1 MGIRIKSVHAREVYG
16 RQLYPAVETTVV
28 TDSGASGTA
37 VVASGASIG
46 THESAF
52 VFDTDRFEG
61 KGVTR
66 AIDNV
71 NDIIAPAIINREV
84 TQQRDIDKTLLNLD
98 GTVNKSRLGAN
109 AMGSVSAAV
118 LRAAANALHIPLYQ
132 YIGGL
137 NATIL
142 PVPGAKAVGDQG
154 TRYGREQDPV
164 HGKPSYE
171 FVCYGFNSFSEAA
184 YAGWKTQ
191 RCMLKHFQKRNFPLI
206 YTYGVH
212 TPVLFDR
219 FQHDRELWEI
229 LSIAI
234 EDAGYQGQIGLQVDV
249 GACTYY
255 DSVKQCYRGLFSPKD
270 KTQED
275 MIELYK
281 DMVVTFP
288 FVILEDP
295 LDENDFEGH
304 AVLTRELGIEIVGDD
319 LFTTNPTRLQQG
331 IQVGAANTMLLKVNQ
346 VGTISEAFDAV
357 RLAYQNGYGVMPCSS
372 RGEGAE
378 IADYTVGLG
387 TGHQRGGASS
397 NRLLKI
403 EAELGKNAR
412 FLGKKALKIH

>member
-1 MGIRIKSVHAREVYG
+1 MGIRIKSVHAREVFG

-28 TDSGASGTA
+28 TDSKSSGTA
-37 VVASGASIG
+37 IVAAGASIG

-66 AIDNV
+66 AVDNV
-71 NDIIAPAIINREV
+71 NNVIAPALIDMEV
-84 TQQRDIDKTLLNLD
+84 TQQRQIDEKLLNLD
-98 GTVNKSRLGAN
+98 STPNKSRLGAN

-118 LRAAANALHIPLYQ
+118 LRAAANASRVPLYR
-132 YIGGL
+132 YIGGI

-154 TRYGREQDPV
+154 TRYGRKQDPV

-171 FVCYGFNSFSEAA
+171 FVCYGFTSFTEAA

-191 RCMLKHFQKRNFPLI
+191 RCMLKRFQERKFPLI
-206 YTYGVH
+206 YTYGVY

-255 DSVKQCYRGLFSPKD
+255 DTAKECYHGLFSPQD

-275 MIELYK
+275 MIELYR
-281 DMVVTFP
+281 DMVATFP

-319 LFTTNPTRLQQG
+319 LFTTNPQRLKQG

-357 RLAYQNGYGVMPCSS
+357 QLAYQHGYGVMPCSS
-372 RGEGAE
+372 RGEGAV

-387 TGHQRGGASS
+387 AGHQRGGAAS

-403 EAELGKNAR
+403 EAELGDNAK
-412 FLGKKALKIH
+412 FLGKKALKIR

>member
-1 MGIRIKSVHAREVYG
+1 MGIRIKSVHAREVFG

-71 NDIIAPAIINREV
+71 NDIIAPALIDREV
-84 TQQRDIDKTLLNLD
+84 TQQRDIDMTLLNLD
-98 GTVNKSRLGAN
+98 GTANKSRLGAN

-118 LRAAANALHIPLYQ
+118 LRAAANALRIPLYR
-132 YIGGL
+132 YIGGI

-171 FVCYGFNSFSEAA
+171 FVCYGFHSFSEAA

-191 RCMLKHFQKRNFPLI
+191 RCMLKRFQERKFPLI

-234 EDAGYQGQIGLQVDV
+234 EDAGYQGRIGLQVDV

-255 DSVKQCYRGLFSPKD
+255 DSAKQCYRGLFSPQD
-270 KTQED
+270 KTQGD

-281 DMVVTFP
+281 DMVATFP

-319 LFTTNPTRLQQG
+319 LFTTNPARLQQG

-372 RGEGAE
+372 RGEGAA

-403 EAELGKNAR
+403 EAELGENAK

>member
-1 MGIRIKSVHAREVYG
+1 MGIRIKSVYAREIFG
-16 RQLYPAVETTVV
+16 RQLYPAIETTIV
-28 TDSGASGTA
+28 TDSGVSGTA

-61 KGVTR
+61 KGVDK
-66 AIDNV
+66 AVDNV
-71 NDIIAPAIINREV
+71 NNIIAPALIGIVV
-84 TQQRDIDKTLLNLD
+84 TQQRDIDEALLNLD
-98 GTVNKSRLGAN
+98 GTTNKSRLGAN
-109 AMGSVSAAV
+109 AMGSVSAAA
-118 LRAAANALHIPLYQ
+118 LRAAANALRVPLYR
-132 YIGGL
+132 YIGGI

-154 TRYGREQDPV
+154 TRYGRKQDLI

-191 RCMLKHFQKRNFPLI
+191 RCMLKQFQERKFPLI

-212 TPVLFDR
+212 TPVLFDH

-229 LSIAI
+229 LTIAI
-234 EDAGYQGQIGLQVDV
+234 EDAGYQDQVGLQVDV

-255 DSVKQCYRGLFSPKD
+255 DSAKQSYCGLFSRQD
-270 KTQED
+270 KTRED

-281 DMVVTFP
+281 DMVATYP
-288 FVILEDP
+288 FMILEDP

-304 AVLTRELGIEIVGDD
+304 AILTRELGIEVVGDD
-319 LFTTNPTRLQQG
+319 LFTTNPQRLKQG

-357 RLAYQNGYGVMPCSS
+357 QLAYQHGYGVMPCSS
-372 RGEGAE
+372 RGEGTV

-387 TGHQRGGASS
+387 AGHQRGGASS

-403 EAELGKNAR
+403 EAELGDRAK
-412 FLGKKALKIH
+412 FLGKQALKIR

>member
-1 MGIRIKSVHAREVYG
+1 MGIRIKSVHAREVFG

-37 VVASGASIG
+37 IVAAGASIG

-61 KGVTR
+61 KGVTS
-66 AIDNV
+66 AVTNV
-71 NDIIAPAIINREV
+71 NDVIAPALIDMEV
-84 TQQRDIDKTLLNLD
+84 TQQRQIDETLLNLD
-98 GTVNKSRLGAN
+98 GTDNKSRLGAN

-118 LRAAANALHIPLYQ
+118 LRAAANALQVPLYR
-132 YIGGL
+132 YIGGI

-154 TRYGREQDPV
+154 TRYGRKQDPV

-171 FVCYGFNSFSEAA
+171 FVCYGFTSFTEAA

-191 RCMLKHFQKRNFPLI
+191 RRMLKRFQERKFPLI

-234 EDAGYQGQIGLQVDV
+234 EDAGYPGQIGLQVDV

-255 DSVKQCYRGLFSPKD
+255 DSAKQCYHGLFSPKD

-275 MIELYK
+275 MIELYR
-281 DMVVTFP
+281 DMVATFP

-319 LFTTNPTRLQQG
+319 LFTTNSQRLQQG

-357 RLAYQNGYGVMPCSS
+357 QLAYQHGYGVMPCSS
-372 RGEGAE
+372 RGEGAV

-387 TGHQRGGASS
+387 AGHQRGGAAS

-403 EAELGKNAR
+403 EAELGDNAK
-412 FLGKKALKIH
+412 FLGKKALKIR